1 MVRPWQ
7 DEAIGSTVTREEE
20 REWEVAQEDRTRP
33 GFCRS
38 RNRRRIV
45 EVEVFEW
52 SLIEKKE
59 ETNGDC
65 SNEVIELSSI
75 YKANGLD
82 V

>member
-1 MVRPWQ
+1 MVRPLQ
-7 DEAIGSTVTREEE
+7 NEAIGSTVTREDEM
-20 REWEVAQEDRTRP
+20 EWEGAQEERTRP

-45 EVEVFEW
+45 EVEVFES

-65 SNEVIELSSI
+65 SNEVIESRSI
-75 YKANGLD
+75 CKANGLN